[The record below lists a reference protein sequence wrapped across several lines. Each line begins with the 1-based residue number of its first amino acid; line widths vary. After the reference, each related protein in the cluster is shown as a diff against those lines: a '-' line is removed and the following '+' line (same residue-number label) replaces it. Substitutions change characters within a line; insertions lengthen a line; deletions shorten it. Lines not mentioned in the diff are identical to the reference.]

1 MRYGESLVGSWWLRH
16 RGLFQHLG
24 HFAGGYRTDAS
35 LQQFNTAVDPG
46 KKAECRQVGAAIRKL
61 LEKNLRPRDILTRAA
76 FENAAATIAA
86 AGGSTNGVLHLL
98 ALAREAEVNF
108 GLKDLQ
114 EIFRRTPVL
123 CSFAPRGTQ
132 NYGGPSLSWRHA
144 CLAKASFESRPAEP
158 RRDDRYHEDNG

>member
-1 MRYGESLVGSWWLRH
+1 MLPYSS
-16 RGLFQHLG
+16 
-24 HFAGGYRTDAS
+24 S
-35 LQQFNTAVDPG
+35 IPAVDPG

-132 NYGGPSLSWRHA
+132 TMVDLHYLGGTPVLLKHLLRAA
-144 CLAKASFESRPAEP
+144 C
-158 RRDDRYHEDNG
+158 